1 MRVRLIELVVCTTL
15 SGAAG
20 ASAGCSSSSSTAVAE
35 AQAEPASTPAQK
47 LLVAYLTVQQKLA
60 ADDAKGARAG
70 FTQLRAASD
79 SKDLTASPELRQ
91 QLSAAATAGA
101 GAKDIEAERAAF
113 IKASDALLVWLQ
125 KEGNSL
131 GKSVRVAHCPMAADG
146 KGARWVQLEPKLKNP
161 YYGSE
166 MLTCGSLET
175 EVKSG
180 TKLKS

>member
-1 MRVRLIELVVCTTL
+1 MRVRLVEVVMSMAL
-15 SGAAG
+15 SGVIG
-20 ASAGCSSSSSTAVAE
+20 WGAGCSSGSSTAVAE

-47 LLVAYLTVQQKLA
+47 LIVAYLTVQQKLA

-70 FTQLRAASD
+70 FTQLRAAAEA
-79 SKDLTASPELRQ
+79 KDLTAPPELRQ
-91 QLSAAATAGA
+91 QLLAAATVGA
-101 GAKDIEAERAAF
+101 AAKDIDAERAAF

-175 EVKSG
+175 EVKPG